1 MVNPVIDLA
10 ELLTI
15 SVGRSRKETDWK
27 QTHVTWDQLVER
39 MREPVVTDE
48 TVAAFRDMSKDQQ
61 AGIKDVGGFVGGEL
75 EGARSLDN
83 VKSRCIVAFDAD
95 YASPDLWDNWQLMVG
110 CAALVHSTHKH
121 RPDAP
126 RLRILAPLKRPVTPA
141 EYEPMA
147 RRVAEWIGIENFDDT
162 TYEINRLMFWPSRPS
177 DGEYVFDVVD
187 GDWLDPDAVL
197 ATYHD
202 WHDMREWPRSS
213 RQNEIVRRKAE
224 TQGDPLTKPGVIG
237 AFCRAYPVTEAMEK
251 FMPGEYTYSYTSGD
265 EERWTYNHGTTANGV
280 IIYDSN
286 RFFYSYHDHDPL
298 QGKLLNAFDLVRLY
312 LYRDLDSEYSGAITE
327 APSQKAMTKL
337 CAEDASVRAELDA
350 AIRQDPSEVF
360 ANVND
365 GLARFTGDLT
375 EQGSAVQF
383 IDQYGH
389 LLGYCPEYEWLYWDD
404 QRWETEAEAAA
415 HMLALMFADG
425 VYSNAVAAMK
435 LATDKESKALAQAE
449 MKRATKLRSNS
460 GQNNMLAQ
468 VGVILNKKD
477 ASIYNANEW
486 DLNTPDGIIDLRT
499 GQIRKHDPES
509 YCTKITGCGLGTTPS
524 GVKMWADFIQYIT
537 AGDAEFAE
545 YLQQLIGMAAV
556 GKVFEEGLVISY
568 GPGGNGKS
576 TFFGAVAKVLGEY
589 AKTLNADTVTPTNG
603 KPDENYIV
611 MLRGVRLAI
620 MGETDENAKLAIA
633 GMKRITSQDSIA
645 ARANYHRP
653 EEFTPSHTIIMH
665 TNHLPRLNSLDG
677 GTKRRIAV
685 APFPA
690 TLPPEEIIMDY
701 KTKLVEEAGG
711 AILQWIVDGAMKFYS
726 NDCKLRKPAVVVQA
740 TEQYVNSE
748 DTIQQFID
756 EKCAIGDEYFESAG
770 KLYSEFKLW
779 AKENGAWERNP
790 TLFGR
795 ALDSKGFEKGK
806 ATGGRRVRKGLKLN
820 IFAEDNEL

>member
-15 SVGRSRKETDWK
+15 SVGKSRKETDWK

-48 TVAAFRDMSKDQQ
+48 TVAAFSGMSKDQQ

-121 RPDAP
+121 TPEHP

-187 GDWLDPDAVL
+187 GDWLDPDAIL

-224 TQGDPLTKPGVIG
+224 TQGDPLTKPGVVG

-312 LYRDLDSEYSGAITE
+312 LYRDLDGEYKGEISE
-327 APSQKAMTKL
+327 APSQKAMINL
-337 CAEDASVRAELDA
+337 CKEDGKVQTELADA
-350 AIRQDPSEVF
+350 LRQNPSEVF
-360 ANVND
+360 ANEDD
-365 GLARFTGDLT
+365 GLARFLGDT
-375 EQGSAVQF
+375 TAQGSAVQF
-383 IDQYGH
+383 IDEYGRQFR
-389 LLGYCPEYEWLYWDD
+389 YCKEYDWMYWDGQKWATD
-404 QRWETEAEAAA
+404 AAA
-415 HMLALMFADG
+415 EIGMLAMSFADAK
-425 VYSNAVAAMK
+425 YTQAQI
-435 LATDKESKALAQAE
+435 LERTATDKYTKEVAKAEMQRARKLRTASGKKDLLEQAGVIQHESKPDSYDAE
-449 MKRATKLRSNS
+449 P
-460 GQNNMLAQ
+460 
-468 VGVILNKKD
+468 
-477 ASIYNANEW
+477 W
-486 DLNTPDGIIDLRT
+486 DLNTPDGIIDLHT
-499 GQIRKHDPES
+499 GEVRPHDPEAR
-509 YCTKITGCGLGTTPS
+509 CTKITSCGLTTTPE
-524 GVKMWADFIQYIT
+524 GVKLWKDFITYIT
-537 AGDAEFAE
+537 AGDNMFAE
-545 YLQQLIGMAAV
+545 YLQMLMGMSAV

-576 TFFGAVAKVLGEY
+576 TFFGAVAKVLGDY
-589 AKTLNADTVTPTNG
+589 AKTLNADTVAPVRG
-603 KPDENYIV
+603 KADENYIV
-611 MLRGVRLAI
+611 MLRGIRLAI
-620 MGETDENAKLAIA
+620 MGETDEDAKLAIA
-633 GMKRITSQDSIA
+633 GMKRISSQDRIS
-645 ARANYHRP
+645 ARANYHAP
-653 EEFTPSHTIIMH
+653 LTFEPSHTLIMH

-677 GTKRRIAV
+677 GLKRRLAV

-690 TLPPEEIIMDY
+690 TLPPEEIITDY

-711 AILQWIVDGAMKFYS
+711 AILQWIVDGAIKF
-726 NDCKLRKPAVVVQA
+726 DQAERKLKKPPVVVQA
-740 TEQYVNSE
+740 TEEYVQSE
-748 DTIQQFID
+748 DVVQQFIED
-756 EKCAIGDEYFESAG
+756 ECVIRSGVSTPTGYLYTKYQAWAALNGFRPKSKITFG
-770 KLYSEFKLW
+770 KILK
-779 AKENGAWERNP
+779 
-790 TLFGR
+790 
-795 ALDSKGFEKGK
+795 DKGFEN
-806 ATGGRRVRKGLKLN
+806 ARETSGRRIWKGIGHN
-820 IFAEDNEL
+820 AFEPDEL